1 MTDRRN
7 KPGSG
12 AVVLRFLDAHQ
23 LEHTPRHYAFAHRY
37 LLGRDASFRAQV
49 DELIDGGV
57 RLTERQVASFT
68 PVPSPEIAA
77 NDRLL
82 PDIERISLGIL
93 AIITQ
98 ANDEASALTRE
109 LTLAAA
115 ELVEGDAQTV
125 RAIVMRM
132 LAQSRS
138 AEQSF
143 AAVSS
148 QTRALHDDLLAIL
161 DVVEQDPATG
171 ALSHDAVLDRLA
183 MTLASERQHVSVA
196 MFNLDRFA
204 HVEASHGQ
212 AVAVRLL
219 RVLVTTL
226 AEQCRPSAIG
236 RAGDHRLLAVFRDMP
251 AHKLIARLDAARQ
264 AFADRRMKVRE
275 SDVELG
281 MMTFSAG
288 IAQARSRTVDELI
301 GAVAILAARAGADGD
316 VIVSEPPVVE
326 IR

>member
-7 KPGSG
+7 RPGSG
-12 AVVLRFLDAHQ
+12 AAVLRFLDAHQ
-23 LEHTPRHYAFAHRY
+23 LDHTPGHYAFAHRY
-37 LLGRDASFRAQV
+37 LHGPDATFRAQV
-49 DELIDGGV
+49 AELIDGGV
-57 RLTERQVASFT
+57 RLTERQVASFA
-68 PVPSPEIAA
+68 PVPVAEIAA

-82 PDIERISLGIL
+82 PDIERISFGIL

-98 ANDEASALTRE
+98 ASDEASALSRE

-132 LAQSRS
+132 LAQSRL

-148 QTRALHDDLLAIL
+148 QTRALHDDLRAIL

-183 MTLASERQHVSVA
+183 STLATEPQDLSVA
-196 MFNLDRFA
+196 MFNLDHGT
-204 HVEASHGQ
+204 HVRTTHGE
-212 AVAVRLL
+212 AVAVRVL
-219 RVLVTTL
+219 RVLVATL

-236 RAGDHRLLAVFRDMP
+236 RAGDDRLLAVFPDMP
-251 AHKLIARLDAARQ
+251 VQDLGVCLDAARQ
-264 AFADRRMKVRE
+264 AFAARRMKVRE

-281 MMTFSAG
+281 RMTFSAG
-288 IAQARSRTVDELI
+288 VAPARSRTLDELL
-301 GAVAILAARAGADGD
+301 GALAILAARAGADGD

>member
-125 RAIVMRM
+125 RAVVMRM

-148 QTRALHDDLLAIL
+148 QTRALHDDLRAIL

-183 MTLASERQHVSVA
+183 SALATEPQDLSVA
-196 MFNLDRFA
+196 MFNLD
-204 HVEASHGQ
+204 HGRDVRTTHGE
-212 AVAVRLL
+212 AVAVRVL
-219 RVLVTTL
+219 RVLVGTL

-236 RAGDHRLLAVFRDMP
+236 RAGDDRLLAIFPNMP
-251 AHKLIARLDAARQ
+251 APDLGALLDAARQ
-264 AFADRRMKVRE
+264 AFAARRMKVRE

-281 MMTFSAG
+281 RMTFSAG
-288 IAQARSRTVDELI
+288 VAPARSRTLDELL
-301 GAVAILAARAGADGD
+301 GALAILAARAGADGD

>member
-12 AVVLRFLDAHQ
+12 AAVLRFLDAHQ
-23 LEHTPRHYAFAHRY
+23 LEHSPGHYAFAHRY
-37 LLGRDASFRAQV
+37 LHGPDATFRAQV
-49 DELIDGGV
+49 AELIDGGV
-57 RLTERQVASFT
+57 RLTERQVASFA
-68 PVPSPEIAA
+68 PVPAVEIAA

-98 ANDEASALTRE
+98 ASDEASALSRE

-125 RAIVMRM
+125 RAIVIRM

-143 AAVSS
+143 AAVSIR
-148 QTRALHDDLLAIL
+148 TRALHDDLRAIL
-161 DVVEQDPATG
+161 DVVDQDPATG
-171 ALSHDAVLDRLA
+171 ALLHDAVLDWLA
-183 MTLASERQHVSVA
+183 VALVTEPRDVAVA
-196 MFNLDRFA
+196 MFNLDQGA
-204 HVEASHGQ
+204 EVQASHGE
-212 AVAVRLL
+212 AVAVRVL
-219 RVLVTTL
+219 RVLVATL
-226 AEQCRPSAIG
+226 AEQCRPSVIG
-236 RAGDHRLLAVFRDMP
+236 RAGDHRLLAIFPDMP
-251 AHKLIARLDAARQ
+251 AQDLGARLDAARQ
-264 AFADRRMKVRE
+264 AFAARRLKVRE

-288 IAQARSRTVDELI
+288 VAPARSRTVDELL
-301 GAVAILAARAGADGD
+301 GALAILAARAGADGD
-316 VIVSEPPVVE
+316 VIVSEPSVVE

>member
-1 MTDRRN
+1 MTGRRS
-7 KPGSG
+7 KTRSG
-12 AVVLRFLDAHQ
+12 VAVLKFLDAHQ
-23 LEHTPRHYAFAHRY
+23 LEHTPGHYAFAHRY
-37 LLGRDASFRAQV
+37 LHGRDAMFRSRV

-57 RLTERQVASFT
+57 RLTERQVASLA
-68 PVPSPEIAA
+68 PAPAVDAPA

-82 PDIERISLGIL
+82 PEIERISLGIL
-93 AIITQ
+93 AVMT
-98 ANDEASALTRE
+98 AASGEASALTRE
-109 LTLAAA
+109 LTLAAI
-115 ELVEGDAQTV
+115 ELAEGDVQTV

-138 AEQSF
+138 AEESF

-148 QTRALHDDLLAIL
+148 RTRALHDDLLAIL